1 MLLSRNIKINIL
13 LFYLWK
19 PLTYFFILSI
29 IAYVLHIELGY
40 QKFSI
45 PFSAIATL
53 STALAIYLGFKNNH
67 AYERWWEGRQ
77 IWGLLVN
84 YSRAW
89 AREVQTFILAPDVQD
104 TVEIW
109 RLQKRLIFRQIAFVH
124 ALRVFLRTHN
134 HYNGPRDEIIERNN
148 RYEDIKEFIS
158 KDEYDKVLKKENPPN
173 YLLKIQ
179 GDDLKRAYLKGY
191 ISDFRFVQLS
201 ETLTEFNN
209 HQGKS
214 ERIKNTPLP
223 RAYSFFSRVFVLI
236 QGTLL
241 PFAFVSELG
250 WWNIPLCLL
259 INFVFLSLD
268 FIGERT
274 EDPFE
279 NRIGDVPLTD
289 ISLTI
294 ETNLKEMFGEAEL
307 PNKDQ
312 KLQGAVL

>member
-13 LFYLWK
+13 LFYLWR
-19 PLTYFFILSI
+19 PLSYFFLLSI
-29 IAYVLHIELGY
+29 LAYVLHVELGY
-40 QKFSI
+40 EEFSI
-45 PFSAIATL
+45 PFNAIATL

-67 AYERWWEGRQ
+67 ANDRWWEGRQ

-89 AREVQTFILAPDVQD
+89 AREVQTFILAPDVKD
-104 TVEIW
+104 TIEIW
-109 RLQKRLIFRQIAFVH
+109 QLQKRLIYRQIAFVH
-124 ALRVFLRTHN
+124 ALRVFLRSHN
-134 HYNGPRDEIIERNN
+134 DYNAPRDEMIERHNK
-148 RYEDIKEFIS
+148 YADIKDFIS
-158 KDEYDKVLKKENPPN
+158 HDEYKKFLDKENPPN

-191 ISDFRFVQLS
+191 ISDYRFVQLS

-223 RAYSFFSRVFVLI
+223 RAYSFFSRIFVLI
-236 QGTLL
+236 HGTLL
-241 PFAFVSELG
+241 PFAFMSELG
-250 WWNIPLCLL
+250 WWNIPLSLV

-279 NRIGDVPLTD
+279 NRVGDVPLTA

-294 ETNLKEMFGEAEL
+294 ESNLKEMLGETEL

-312 KLQGAVL
+312 KLEGAVL